1 MHSAKTLGSFVE
13 MKELCSTF
21 AILLS
26 GDDWYCDTHP
36 SLIFALWMGEHKK
49 SKKARQN
56 KINFDKLQEGVLAS
70 LKHFF
75 LK

>member
-26 GDDWYCDTHP
+26 GDDWYYDTHP
-36 SLIFALWMGEHKK
+36 SLIFALWMGER
-49 SKKARQN
+49 KKARQN
-56 KINFDKLQEGVLAS
+56 KSNFDKLQEGVLAS